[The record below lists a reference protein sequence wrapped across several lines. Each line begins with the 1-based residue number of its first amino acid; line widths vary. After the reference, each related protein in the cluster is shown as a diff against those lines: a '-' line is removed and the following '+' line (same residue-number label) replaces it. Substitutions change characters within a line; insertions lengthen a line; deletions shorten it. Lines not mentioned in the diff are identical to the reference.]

1 MGVEVQRVLEFLRLL
16 DLSQAELARRIGE
29 SPQTV
34 SNWMRRGAIPG
45 RKLPKVARA
54 LGPGVTVEELLDYEP
69 RGAEEKTG
77 AYDVETMH
85 LLRAMESGS
94 PRERAHLKWALRR
107 LLNRPS

>member
-1 MGVEVQRVLEFLRLL
+1 MLKLLRRL
-16 DLSQAELARRIGE
+16 DLAQAELARRIGE

-45 RKLPKVARA
+45 RKLPKVARE

-69 RGAEEKTG
+69 RGAGVREKTS
-77 AYDVETMH
+77 AYDVEIMH

-94 PRERAHLKWALRR
+94 PRERAHLKWALKR
-107 LLNRPS
+107 LLNRPG